1 MPDAY
6 DYISLMCRLK
16 AAQTRNKELESG
28 EHYIKLKELHQKEC
42 RAYERKIQALLTE
55 IADAHKETIRVR
67 NYWFQVLEDML
78 LEFEAMQKKADQ
90 KLREME
96 KRALLAERQRDD
108 ALEKAKEFRLKFYET
123 ATQLEE
129 EQGKNL
135 KLHAQINRDYENS
148 SIPSSKTI
156 RQKKIANSREK
167 TGRKPGGQPGHKGHG
182 RKKQEPT
189 QPVILLTPP
198 GEVLDDHAFKKTA
211 RTIIKQMVSI
221 RAFLF
226 LLNNDCCT
234 SIDKSRNFFCYI

>member
-6 DYISLMCRLK
+6 DHISLICRLK
-16 AAQTRNKELESG
+16 ATQTKNKELESG
-28 EHYIKLKELHQKEC
+28 ERYVKLNELHQKER
-42 RAYERKIQALLTE
+42 RAYEHKIQALQTE
-55 IADAHKETIRVR
+55 VADAHKETIRVC

-78 LEFEAMQKKADQ
+78 LEFETIQKKADQ
-90 KLREME
+90 ELKAME
-96 KRALLAERQRDD
+96 KRALLAEKQRDD
-108 ALEKAKEFRLKFYET
+108 ALDKAKEFRLKFYET

-129 EQGKNL
+129 EQRKNL

-148 SIPSSKTI
+148 SIPSSKAI

-198 GEVLDDHAFKKTA
+198 GEVLDDHTFKKTA
-211 RTIIKQMVSI
+211 RTIVKQMVSI
-221 RAFLF
+221 RMVL
-226 LLNNDCCT
+226 DV
-234 SIDKSRNFFCYI
+234 KE